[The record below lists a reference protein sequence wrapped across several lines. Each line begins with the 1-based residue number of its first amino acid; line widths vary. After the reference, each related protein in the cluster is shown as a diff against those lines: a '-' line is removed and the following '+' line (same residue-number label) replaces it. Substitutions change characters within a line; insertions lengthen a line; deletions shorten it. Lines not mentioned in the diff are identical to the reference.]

1 MKIICKKCLLS
12 ELDRDAY
19 TDKLMEYIAAVP
31 EDKRVSEEEYQR
43 RLAFCRECDQLA
55 DGMCA
60 VCGCYVELR
69 ALKHNSDCP
78 GEGKFW

>member
-1 MKIICKKCLLS
+1 MKIVCKKCLLS

-19 TDKLMEYIAAVP
+19 TERLLEYIADVP
-31 EDKRVSEEEYQR
+31 EDKRVPEEEYQR
-43 RLAFCRECDQLA
+43 RLAMCRECSQLA

-69 ALKHNSDCP
+69 ALKPSSYCP